1 MNVWILTSQF
11 PPTVLGGIARY
22 VANAAD
28 MFARAGHQVTVIVS
42 TKTMNNCERSFLA
55 RVWHIAIR
63 SVLLR
68 AYTFIRRMYER
79 IPLRYRPFP
88 KIIHFIV
95 QPIPES
101 ACFGS
106 IEIWGWA
113 VSRKGD
119 ISLVE
124 VFLNEDLLGYA
135 VYGFP
140 SPDVADYLRNPSK
153 SHCSYSARFVVPS
166 HLNNS
171 PFHRVV
177 VRVTDTRGNVSTKEV
192 IILTPEE
199 SYAQWIKNVE
209 PNLIGSVPGH
219 SNIEGVRISVL
230 LLPGTSSF
238 EAKIRS
244 ISSIESQSWS
254 EWELILID
262 SDDSDERLT
271 LRHMSHRD
279 NRIRLYEVNG
289 DIYDQAQYM
298 LDVATGDYILPL
310 IPGTIL
316 APHALAV
323 LAGAFT
329 KSNADMIYSDHDHIG
344 AQGSRSSPFF
354 KPGWSP
360 EYLRGTL
367 YIGPA
372 FCVQRRLALEI
383 GGFAN
388 HDDVIYLHDFLLRLA
403 ENVRIVHHEPQI
415 LFHLT
420 APYSPPDDLLIRSV
434 NKHLSRLNIAGNA
447 KSGRNPGRII
457 FDPKIL
463 SPEPLVSIIIPTRDA
478 PDHLDRCL
486 GSIFNRSSYRNFEV
500 ILIDNETSD
509 SDALEIMKR
518 YKVERILF
526 PGKFNYSRANN
537 VGVAHSKGDYIL
549 LLNNDTEVIEPD
561 WIQSLLFYACQ
572 PDVGA
577 VGGLLV
583 YPNKTVQHAGVV
595 VGMNEVA
602 NHVMRGFAASDDGY
616 FGSLSCAREVSAVT
630 AACMMIRRSI
640 YVNIGGFNEQF
651 RTYFQDVDLCL
662 RIIESGFRIIYTPRS
677 LLLHYE
683 SATRGHEYDF
693 ADRDLMLRIWSK
705 IYDHGDLYYNPHFDR
720 RCSNY
725 SLKVH

>member
-1 MNVWILTSQF
+1 
-11 PPTVLGGIARY
+11 
-22 VANAAD
+22 
-28 MFARAGHQVTVIVS
+28 
-42 TKTMNNCERSFLA
+42 MNNCGRSFLA
-55 RVWHIAIR
+55 RVWHITIR

-68 AYTFIRRMYER
+68 AYNFIRGIYSR
-79 IPLRYRPFP
+79 IPPRYRPFP

-95 QPIPES
+95 QPIPGS

-124 VFLNEDLLGYA
+124 IFLNEDLLGYA
-135 VYGFP
+135 TYGFP
-140 SPDVADYLRNPSK
+140 SPEVADYLGDSSK
-153 SHCSYSARFVVPS
+153 SHCSYSARFAVPS

-177 VRVTDTRGNVSTKEV
+177 VRVRDTKGNVSTREV
-192 IILTPEE
+192 MILTLEE

-209 PNLIGSVPGH
+209 PNLIVDAPEH
-219 SNIEGVRISVL
+219 SNIEDVRISVL
-230 LLPGTSSF
+230 ILPGSSF
-238 EAKIRS
+238 EAKLRS
-244 ISSIESQSWS
+244 ISSVKSQSWS
-254 EWELILID
+254 KWELLLID
-262 SDDSDERLT
+262 SNDVGEKLV
-271 LRHMSHRD
+271 LRRILHQD
-279 NRIRLYEVNG
+279 NRVHLYEIDG
-289 DIYDQAQYM
+289 DIYDQAQRI
-298 LDVATGDYILPL
+298 LSGATGDYVLPL

-316 APHALAV
+316 ASHALAV
-323 LAGAFT
+323 LAGVII
-329 KSNADMIYSDHDHIG
+329 KSNADMIYSDHDHIDLKG
-344 AQGSRSSPFF
+344 LRSSPFF

-372 FCVQRRLALEI
+372 FCVRRHLALEI

-388 HDDVIYLHDFLLRLA
+388 QDDVLYLHDFLLRLS
-403 ENVRIVHHEPQI
+403 ENVRAVHHEPQM

-420 APYSPPDDLLIRSV
+420 APYSPPDDLLIQSV
-434 NKHLSRLNIAGNA
+434 NKHLVRLNIAGNA
-447 KSGRNPGRII
+447 RSGRNPGRII
-457 FDPKIL
+457 FDPEPML
-463 SPEPLVSIIIPTRDA
+463 SEPLVSIIIPTRDA

-486 GSIFNRSSYRNFEV
+486 GSVFNLSSYRNFEV
-500 ILIDNETSD
+500 ILIDNETND
-509 SDALEIMKR
+509 PDALEIMKR
-518 YKVERILF
+518 YKVKRVLF

-537 VGVAHSKGDYIL
+537 IGVMHSKGDYIL

-561 WIQSLLFYACQ
+561 WIQHLLFYACQ
-572 PDVGA
+572 PDIGA

-595 VGMNEVA
+595 IGMNEVA

-630 AACMMIRRSI
+630 AACLMTRRSI
-640 YVNIGGFNEQF
+640 YINIGGLNEQF
-651 RTYFQDVDLCL
+651 RTHFQDVDLCL
-662 RIIESGFRIIYTPRS
+662 RIIASGFRIIYTPRS

-693 ADRDLMLRIWSK
+693 ADRDLILRIWGK
-705 IYDHGDLYYNPHFDR
+705 IYDRVDLYYNPHFDL

-725 SLKVH
+725 SLKIQ